1 VNISSEKE
9 QLRLLKLRRLSG
21 NGAAIAITPYLL
33 IKIVW
38 TIGLFLPNEEMGDLN
53 WRIINAVTAVLA
65 AIGILLAM
73 AFSRPWGER
82 LPAWLVALPIWVG
95 TGLLV
100 PMVLIAPILG
110 PAAMIRDQETGAAD
124 FWIYE
129 QIFVMISL
137 IGIGILL
144 PLALAGYAKSRW
156 PEALRG
162 TTYYKELPGH
172 TRHLQITLARII
184 AVGCVLLGVV
194 KIYWAIGGTY
204 AINSSN
210 IGGRDVWWHLL
221 TLSMGVWSLI
231 GAWGILVIVTRR
243 GSKKFLL
250 PMAAA
255 WISSGGLFSNNLY
268 SALSSVRL
276 GASATPEYPLAW
288 LLTTQLG
295 IILGV
300 GMGMIIM
307 LVLHERRRAFQ
318 EISHKM
324 INYQEDYENN
334 IN

>member
-1 VNISSEKE
+1 LTKSFEK
-9 QLRLLKLRRLSG
+9 QSRLLRLRRISG

-38 TIGLFLPNEEMGDLN
+38 TIGFFLPNEEMGDLS

-73 AFSRPWGER
+73 AFSRSWGER

-110 PAAMIRDQETGAAD
+110 PAAMIRDQEAGAAG

-156 PEALRG
+156 PEALSG

-172 TRHLQITLARII
+172 TLHLQITLARII
-184 AVGCVLLGVV
+184 AVGCVLLGLIKV
-194 KIYWAIGGTY
+194 YWAIDGTY
-204 AINSSN
+204 AINPSN
-210 IGGRDVWWHLL
+210 MGERDVWWHLL
-221 TLSMGVWSLI
+221 SLSMGVWCLI
-231 GAWGILVIVTRR
+231 GAWGILVITSRR
-243 GSKKFLL
+243 GFKKFIL
-250 PMAAA
+250 PMAVA
-255 WISSGGLFSNNLY
+255 WISSGALFSNNLY
-268 SALSSVRL
+268 SALSSVRRHTPT
-276 GASATPEYPLAW
+276 SPEYPVAW
-288 LLTTQLG
+288 VLTTQLG

-300 GMGMIIM
+300 GMGMIIL
-307 LVLHERRRAFQ
+307 LVLHERRRALQ
-318 EISHKM
+318 EVSFKSD
-324 INYQEDYENN
+324 QTGTGV
-334 IN
+334 